1 MSHANRIL
9 VAALAASLVAGAAA
23 AETVKL
29 KTSLDG
35 ATEVPPVTSE
45 GKGTATLSL
54 DTASKKLSYTVE
66 YSGLSG
72 PATMAHIHG
81 PAAPG
86 ANAGVVVPL
95 TSTPSPLK
103 GEVTLTDAQI
113 ADLLAGK
120 DYINVHTAAHPSGE
134 IRGYVS
140 K

>member
-120 DYINVHTAAHPSGE
+120 DYINIHTAAHPSGE